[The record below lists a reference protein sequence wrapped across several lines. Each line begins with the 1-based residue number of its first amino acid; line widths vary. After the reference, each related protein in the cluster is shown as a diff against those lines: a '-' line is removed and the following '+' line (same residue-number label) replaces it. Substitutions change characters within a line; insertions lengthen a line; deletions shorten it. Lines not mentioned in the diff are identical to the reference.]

1 LDFKRIKE
9 PIQLFYLCAIV
20 LGVRIMNKLLVS
32 LLMLFAI
39 GGCTTDTSRLK
50 EDNTIKTLTVKW
62 QRLVDEKGQ
71 TCDRCGSTEREI
83 EKAMSS
89 LKQSL
94 APLGIKVALK
104 KKALDPATFA
114 KDVYQSNRIWV
125 GGRTL
130 EEWLGARVGK
140 SPCGFCCAE
149 LGVDVECRTI
159 EIEGQVYETIPADLI
174 TKAGLLAASQLLTG
188 EPDEPCCATT
198 TSIGIS
204 SSGCCP

>member
-1 LDFKRIKE
+1 
-9 PIQLFYLCAIV
+9 
-20 LGVRIMNKLLVS
+20 MNKLLIS
-32 LLMLFAI
+32 SLMLFAI
-39 GGCTTDTSRLK
+39 GSCTTDTSRVK
-50 EDNTIKTLTVKW
+50 EDNTMKILTVKW
-62 QRLVDEKGQ
+62 QRLVDEKAQ
-71 TCDRCGSTEREI
+71 TCDRCGSTGKEI

-94 APLGIKVALK
+94 TPLGIKVVLQ
-104 KKALDPATFA
+104 KKALDPATCA
-114 KDVYQSNRIWV
+114 KDVSQSNRIWL

-149 LGVDVECRTI
+149 LGVDVECRTV

-174 TKAGLLAASQLLTG
+174 IKAGLLAASQLLTG
-188 EPDEPCCATT
+188 EPSKPCCATT

-204 SSGCCP
+204 SSSCCP